1 MKTISSI
8 LVAFTLLLSFTNSSA
23 QIKNA
28 TIEKVKIY
36 GNCGM
41 CESTIEKAGNV
52 SNIAS
57 VDWNKD
63 TKIATI
69 SYDANKTNQDEIL
82 KRIAL
87 VGYDSEKFLAPTEV
101 YNKLHGCCKYER
113 NPLVAQTA
121 NVVDSKVVTTTHTT
135 HTMTAE
141 VKQANQMT
149 AVFNNYF
156 AVKDALV
163 LTNGSKAAESAQALQ
178 KAITDVKMDKLPM
191 DVHMVWM
198 KVLPALKEEVKNI
211 SNTKDASSQRTIF
224 MSLSKNMYT
233 LLKVAKTETPTYYQ
247 FCPMANAG
255 KGANWLSK
263 ESDIKNPYYGSK
275 MMTCGKVVETIE

>member
-1 MKTISSI
+1 MKKIII
-8 LVAFTLLLSFTNSSA
+8 LVALNLALSYTNTYA

-28 TIEKVKIY
+28 TIGKVKIY

-41 CESTIEKAGNV
+41 CETTIEKAGNV
-52 SNIAS
+52 ANIAS

-63 TKIATI
+63 TKMATI
-69 SYDANKTNQDEIL
+69 RYDAKKTNQDEIL

-87 VGYDSEKFLAPTEV
+87 AGYDSEKFLASTDV
-101 YNKLHGCCKYER
+101 YDKLHGCCKYER
-113 NPLVAQTA
+113 NPLAIQTA
-121 NVVDSKVVTTTHTT
+121 NMVDSKVVTTADTT
-135 HTMTAE
+135 HTMTTQL
-141 VKQANQMT
+141 KLANQMT

-163 LTNGSKAAESAQALQ
+163 QTNGSNAAENAQALQ
-178 KAITDVKMDKLPM
+178 KSIVDVKMDKLPM

-198 KVLPALKEEVKNI
+198 KVLPGLKEDAKQI
-211 SNTKDASSQRTIF
+211 SDTKDATSQRSTF

-275 MMTCGKVVETIE
+275 MMTCGKVVEIIQ

>member
-1 MKTISSI
+1 MKSISSI
-8 LVAFTLLLSFTNSSA
+8 LVALTVLLSFTNSSA
-23 QIKNA
+23 QINNA
-28 TIEKVKIY
+28 ANEKVKIY

-41 CESTIEKAGNV
+41 CESTIEKAGNLA
-52 SNIAS
+52 NIAS
-57 VDWNKD
+57 VDWDKD

-69 SYDANKTNQDEIL
+69 SYDAKKTNQDEIL

-87 VGYDSEKFLAPTEV
+87 VGYDSEKFLAPTDV

-113 NPLVAQTA
+113 NPLATQTA
-121 NVVDSKVVTTTHTT
+121 NFEGTKEVTTAHTS
-135 HTMTAE
+135 HNMTMEA
-141 VKQANQMT
+141 KQTNQLT

-163 LTNGSKAAESAQALQ
+163 QTNGANAAENAEALQ
-178 KAITDVKMDKLPM
+178 KAIADVKMDKLPM

-198 KVLPALKEEVKNI
+198 KVLPSLKEDVKII
-211 SNTKDASSQRTIF
+211 SDTKDTKNQRATF
-224 MSLSKNMYT
+224 VNLSKDMYT

-247 FCPMANAG
+247 FCPMANGG

-263 ESDIKNPYYGSK
+263 ESDIKNPYYGAK
-275 MMTCGKVVETIE
+275 MMTCGKVVEIIN

>member
-1 MKTISSI
+1 M
-8 LVAFTLLLSFTNSSA
+8 VALTVLLSFNTSSA

-28 TIEKVKIY
+28 ATEKVKIY

-41 CESTIEKAGNV
+41 CESTIEKAGNL
-52 SNIAS
+52 SNIS
-57 VDWNKD
+57 NVDWNKD

-69 SYDANKTNQDEIL
+69 SYDAKKTSQDEIL

-87 VGYDSEKFLAPTEV
+87 VGYDSEKFLAPTDV

-113 NPLVAQTA
+113 NPLATQAA
-121 NVVDSKVVTTTHTT
+121 NVVESKVVTTAHTT

-141 VKQANQMT
+141 VKQTNQT
-149 AVFNNYF
+149 TSVFNNYF

-163 LTNGSKAAESAQALQ
+163 QTNGAKAAENAQALQ
-178 KAITDVKMDKLPM
+178 KAIADVKMDKLPM

-198 KVLPALKEEVKNI
+198 KVLPALKEDAKRI
-211 SNTKDASSQRTIF
+211 ADTKDATSQRATF
-224 MSLSKNMYT
+224 MSLSKNMYA
-233 LLKVAKTETPTYYQ
+233 LLKVAKTATPTYYQ

-275 MMTCGKVVETIE
+275 MMTCGKVIETIE

>member
-1 MKTISSI
+1 MKSISSI
-8 LVAFTLLLSFTNSSA
+8 LVALTVLLSFTNSSA
-23 QIKNA
+23 QVKNA

-41 CESTIEKAGNV
+41 CETTIEKAGNI
-52 SNIAS
+52 SNVAD
-57 VDWNKD
+57 VDWDKD

-69 SYDANKTNQDEIL
+69 SYDAKKTNQDEIL

-87 VGYDSEKFLAPTEV
+87 SGYDSEKFFAPTDV
-101 YNKLHGCCKYER
+101 YEKLHGCCKYER
-113 NPLVAQTA
+113 NPLATQTA
-121 NVVDSKVVTTTHTT
+121 NVVESKVVTTDHST

-163 LTNGSKAAESAQALQ
+163 QTNGSNAAENAQALQ
-178 KAITDVKMDKLPM
+178 KAIADVKMDKLPM

-198 KVLPALKEEVKNI
+198 KVLPALKEDAKQI
-211 SNTKDASSQRTIF
+211 SDTKDAKSQRATF
-224 MSLSKNMYT
+224 MNLSKNMYT

-247 FCPMANAG
+247 FCPMANGG

-263 ESDIKNPYYGSK
+263 ESDIKNPYYGSM
-275 MMTCGKVVETIE
+275 MMTCGKVVETIN